1 MAHEPGESE
10 VRGGP
15 GQGDERRN
23 AFMRNLAHELSTP
36 LTPLA
41 GYLRIL
47 QSEKLGPLSPQQRR
61 MVEAMIHSTARIT
74 RILENLSDFAT
85 LGPGD
90 PRLHPAALDPD
101 ALAQEVVKEHAPA
114 VRDGHLHVQVLP
126 SGGGAVVAD
135 ARKLRQAL
143 ANLVSNA
150 VKFSP
155 HGGEVLVEV
164 TRDASSLRYAVYDQG
179 PGIPA
184 AEVESVFE
192 PLEAARRGVEE
203 VRVPGSGLGLPVA
216 RRIAEAHGGRAF
228 LESPPHSQPGVEHV
242 YGGCRI
248 VLEIPIRPAEAA
260 AAERAPAAGLRP
272 EGPDR

>member
-1 MAHEPGESE
+1 MAQEPSDGD
-10 VRGGP
+10 VKDGP
-15 GQGDERRN
+15 GHADDRRT

-41 GYLRIL
+41 GYLHIL
-47 QSEKLGPLSPQQRR
+47 QSEKLGPLSAQQRR
-61 MVEAMIHSTARIT
+61 MVEAMIQSTARIT

-90 PRLHPAALDPD
+90 PRLHAAALDPD
-101 ALAQEVVKEHAPA
+101 ALAQEVVDEQASA
-114 VRDGHLHVQVLP
+114 ARDGHLHLRVLR
-126 SGGGAVVAD
+126 SGGGPVTAD
-135 ARKLRQAL
+135 PRKLRQAL

-164 TRDASSLRYAVYDQG
+164 VRDAGHLRWAVYDQG
-179 PGIPA
+179 PGIPQGE
-184 AEVESVFE
+184 AEAVFE
-192 PLEAARRGVEE
+192 PLRAARRGADEA
-203 VRVPGSGLGLPVA
+203 RAPGSGLGLPVA
-216 RRIAEAHGGRAF
+216 RRIAEAHGGRVF

-242 YGGCRI
+242 YGGCRL
-248 VLEIPIRPAEAA
+248 VLEIPLRTAESASG
-260 AAERAPAAGLRP
+260 EPGPPAGLRP